1 MSKPQTGV
9 RVPKP
14 QPTPPFTV
22 EPDAGPPTSYTARP
36 AVGLLSEACHRYSL
50 ALGSHG
56 VLRSERAIRPR
67 VLSSGDVLVY
77 AVYPRFDPDL
87 DTAEEDREW
96 FDDGFASTGVAL
108 DLVFDDGTRM
118 SEHPSVDQ
126 HGFATDPESQG
137 QSKSL
142 VADQWNL
149 KAIDLTPFARRT
161 VVAVDV
167 LIAAH
172 GAPAGGWLDGP
183 HFRRQDAPTGELH
196 VDAVV
201 TTRGT
206 NSSSEFSR
214 GNTIPATA
222 VPSAFTLV
230 TPVTDAEDLRWP
242 YKYHEDNDE
251 RNRSGLEALA
261 LSHSPT
267 PWLGDY
273 GVLHL
278 MPSTRGVDAPAA
290 PKDRRITFS
299 HDAETARPYL
309 YRLATESVTVSVA
322 PTRGCAVAEFAFS
335 DAEGQL
341 IIDIPRGAGAL
352 QLADGGRHVSGWS
365 DSADDPVAGAARMFF
380 VLRLDH
386 PIRSARWDGRARVTL
401 DFSLPTRA
409 LAVRVAT
416 SFIDPEHAEAA
427 LDREAGMRPLA
438 EVAEAARQSWEEILG
453 RFHLDGASDDQ
464 RVTFYSNLYRMF
476 LYPSEAHELSAVD
489 ESQLVHRVPR
499 VQEEQECA
507 TGPLATNNG
516 FWDTYRTVWPAYAL
530 FAPSR
535 ASRLL
540 EGILQHYVD
549 TGWVPRWTA
558 PGARD
563 CMVGTSSD
571 VVFAD
576 AAMKGVPFD
585 ATLAFES
592 AVKAATVPS
601 ASPAVG
607 RKGLQEGVFRGYISN
622 ETPEGLSW
630 TLENAVSDSAIA
642 NLAEELA
649 EDESVPDRRD
659 ELLSY
664 ARYFRGRAASFRL
677 MFDPETGHFR
687 GRDASGA
694 FAAERFDPFRWGG
707 DFTETNGWGM
717 TFTAP
722 HAGAALAD
730 LFGGPTGL
738 GARLDEFFVLRER
751 GAEENVG
758 TYGRVIHEMRE
769 ARSIRMGMWA
779 PSNQPAHHIPYMY
792 AFTDTPHKTQAITR
806 AALSRLFLGSEIGQ
820 GYPGDEDNGEMSAW
834 FVFTALGLYPLDVG
848 TPMYVLTAPL
858 FPRTEIALENGGRL
872 EITARAASAHDVYI
886 QSVRIDGE
894 PWPSVFLP
902 HDLIS
907 AGGVLE
913 FELGPEPSDWGRGS
927 VSGQPLVR
935 PWRDLPVEHT
945 SLARDGRLG
954 VLTDDSGGT
963 AVELMPG
970 ESLEWSTT
978 EKASVEMYTITCASD
993 PAFAPA
999 AWTLEGMVDP
1009 ETWKLLDARERA
1021 VFRWPR
1027 QTKPFAVDRA
1037 DPCSRY
1043 RLTILGDSAGRLA
1056 QIELLTSG

>member
-1 MSKPQTGV
+1 
-9 RVPKP
+9 VPKP
-14 QPTPPFTV
+14 EPALPFTV
-22 EPDAGPPTSYTARP
+22 EPDAGPRMSLTARS
-36 AVGLLSEACHRYSL
+36 AAGLLSEACHRYSL
-50 ALGSHG
+50 IAGEHG
-56 VLRSERAIRPR
+56 VQRSGRPIRPR
-67 VLSSGDVLVY
+67 VVAPGDVLMY
-77 AVYPRFDPDL
+77 AVYPRYDPDL
-87 DTAEEDREW
+87 DTAERDGEW
-96 FDDGFASTGVAL
+96 FDDGFAATGVAL

-118 SEHPSVDQ
+118 SERRPIDQ
-126 HGFATDPESQG
+126 HGFAAGPESQG
-137 QSKSL
+137 QSRSL

-149 KAIDLTPFARRT
+149 KAIDLTPFAHRT
-161 VVAVDV
+161 VVAIEV

-172 GAPAGGWLDGP
+172 RAPAEGWLDGP
-183 HFRRQDAPTGELH
+183 HFRRQDEPAPEFN

-214 GNTIPATA
+214 GNTIPAAA

-230 TPVTDAEDLRWP
+230 TPVTDAEDMRWP
-242 YKYHEDNDE
+242 YKYHEHNDE
-251 RNRSGLEALA
+251 RNRPGLEALA

-278 MPSTRGVDAPAA
+278 LPSTRGVDASAEPNA
-290 PKDRRITFS
+290 RRLAFT

-309 YRLATESVTVSVA
+309 YRVATETVTVSVA
-322 PTRGCAVAEFAFS
+322 PTRACAIAEISFS
-335 DAEGQL
+335 KREGQL
-341 IIDIPRGAGAL
+341 IIDVPRGAGAL
-352 QLADGGRHVSGWS
+352 HIADGGRQVSGWS
-365 DSADDPVAGAARMFF
+365 DSADDPLAGAPRMFF

-386 PIRSARWDGRARVTL
+386 PIRSSRWDDQSRVTL
-401 DFSLPTRA
+401 DFALPART

-416 SFIDPEHAEAA
+416 SFIDLEHAEAA
-427 LDREAGMRPLA
+427 LDREIGERALA
-438 EVAEAARQSWEEILG
+438 DIAEAARQSWEEILG
-453 RFHLDGASDDQ
+453 RFRLDGASDDQ

-476 LYPSEAHELSAVD
+476 LYPSEAHELSALD
-489 ESQLVHRVPR
+489 ESELLHRVPR
-499 VQEEQECA
+499 VQQEQECV
-507 TGPLATNNG
+507 TGPLTTNNG

-585 ATLAFES
+585 AAVAFES
-592 AVKAATVPS
+592 AVKAATAPS
-601 ASPAVG
+601 ASPVVG
-607 RKGLQEGVFRGYISN
+607 RKGLQEGVFRGYISS

-642 NLAEELA
+642 NLAEKLA
-649 EDESVPDRRD
+649 EEESASDRRD

-677 MFDPETGHFR
+677 MFDPETRHFR
-687 GRDASGA
+687 GRNASGA
-694 FAAERFDPFRWGG
+694 FAAEEFDPFRWGG

-722 HAGAALAD
+722 HAGAALAE
-730 LFGGPTGL
+730 LFGGPSRL
-738 GARLDEFFVLRER
+738 GDRLDEFFALRER
-751 GAEENVG
+751 GAQESIG

-792 AFTDTPHKTQAITR
+792 AFTGTPHKTQAITR
-806 AALSRLFLGSEIGQ
+806 EALGRLFIGSEIGQ

-834 FVFTALGLYPLDVG
+834 FVFSALGLYPLDVG

-858 FPRTEIALENGGRL
+858 FPRAEIELENGGRL
-872 EITARAASAHDVYI
+872 EIRARAQGAGDVYI

-902 HDLIS
+902 HELVS

-913 FELGPEPSDWGRGS
+913 FDLGPEPSAWGQGS

-935 PWRDLPVEHT
+935 PWRDLPVAPA
-945 SLARDGRLG
+945 SLVRDARLAP
-954 VLTDDSGGT
+954 LIDDAGGT
-963 AVELMPG
+963 AVAVNPG
-970 ESLEWSTT
+970 EPLEWWTT
-978 EKASVEMYTITCASD
+978 ERASIEIYTLTCPSD
-993 PAFAPA
+993 PAQAPT
-999 AWTLEGMVDP
+999 AWTLEASADDGQ
-1009 ETWKLLDARERA
+1009 TWKLLDARDGV
-1021 VFRWPR
+1021 VFPWPR
-1027 QTKPFAVDRA
+1027 QTKPFAVDGA
-1037 DPCSRY
+1037 DPCNRY
-1043 RLTILGDSAGRLA
+1043 RLTIRGDTAGYLS
-1056 QIELLTSG
+1056 QIELLTSA